1 MNSRSLAL
9 SADPAGSEVE
19 RPVLGQA
26 RNGKGHSAYF
36 ATFRL
41 AYTIR
46 LD

>member
-26 RNGKGHSAYF
+26 GNGKGHSVKGQRDLNAGGHE
-36 ATFRL
+36 
-41 AYTIR
+41 I
-46 LD
+46 